1 MQRKELTKEQK
12 RVINENPHLQTNKI
26 AEFLGLSRNTIM
38 SYRYRRGGVVWAYS
52 GRGIPFVDF
61 DRWATNEMW
70 RVRYKGKKL
79 FGGCMKSALNVQG
92 QLIWML
98 ENGLSP
104 FETKRVRKPVK
115 TINDPLYKIGFIK

>member
-1 MQRKELTKEQK
+1 MQRRELTKEQK

-52 GRGIPFVDF
+52 GKGIPFMDF
-61 DRWATNEMW
+61 DKWTPNAMW

-104 FETKRVRKPVK
+104 FETKRIRKPVK
-115 TINDPLYKIGFIK
+115 TINEPFYKLGFIK